1 MQKTFSE
8 LLILTNTQVNKSH
21 KNINATLRIRKIYY
35 QKLRKSDRFAR
46 VLSSKVSF
54 LSTAVFD
61 SLAKYVLVSLNSS
74 DAVSAVYVQ
83 IQKKIR
89 DQKLQNQVK
98 CILLRLFWLL
108 KERGY

>member
-1 MQKTFSE
+1 MQ
-8 LLILTNTQVNKSH
+8 
-21 KNINATLRIRKIYY
+21 TLRIRKIYY

-61 SLAKYVLVSLNSS
+61 SLAKYVLVSLNSG
-74 DAVSAVYVQ
+74 DAVSAAYVR

-89 DQKLQNQVK
+89 GSEASKSSKMHITSV
-98 CILLRLFWLL
+98 ILVA
-108 KERGY
+108 